1 MIHKNFYYEKRM
13 KRQPIAWE
21 IMFENHISSKGLV
34 SIKNTQNS
42 TVAKIN
48 NPVRNWMK
56 LMKRQYTEENIDSK

>member
-1 MIHKNFYYEKRM
+1 M